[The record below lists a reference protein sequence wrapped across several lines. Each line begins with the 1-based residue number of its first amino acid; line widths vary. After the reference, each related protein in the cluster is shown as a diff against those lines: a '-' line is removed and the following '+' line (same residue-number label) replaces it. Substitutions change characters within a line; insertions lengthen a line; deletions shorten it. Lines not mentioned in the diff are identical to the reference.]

1 MQIYPEKLAQSLSQS
16 FQSLYLVSGDE
27 LLIVQETCDQ
37 ILKRAKDQGYEE
49 RKIFEP
55 GTDGNWDSLREE
67 GASLSLFASKRIIDV
82 RLSANK
88 LDKDASVF
96 LRNWCDDPPEDVLLL
111 IRTERLLPRQRKS
124 AWFKALDGF
133 GGIVLVWPIGE
144 RELPRWLRARL
155 QSNGIQ
161 VNNEGLSYLTERV
174 EGNLLSAA
182 QLIEKM
188 VLSKV
193 QGEVSLD
200 QLYEMIEDSSRFGA
214 FDLINATMAGQSE
227 RLSHILSVL
236 REEGVSFFA
245 ILGALASQIRRVGGS
260 LQGLPEAQKK
270 VIGQF
275 ASRVGNLEFVL
286 SEIALLDLQAKGGVR
301 GGSEWIGLERLLL
314 RLSGLS
320 QMKLMSQDR
329 LEFLL

>member
-1 MQIYPEKLAQSLSQS
+1 MQIYPEKLAQTLSQS
-16 FQSLYLVSGDE
+16 LKPLYLVSGDE
-27 LLIVQETCDQ
+27 LLIVQEACDQ
-37 ILKRAKDQGYEE
+37 ILKCAKDQGFQE

-96 LRNWCDDPPEDVLLL
+96 LREWCDSPPEDVLLL

-124 AWFKALDGF
+124 AWFKSLDSI
-133 GGIVLVWPIGE
+133 GGIILVWPIGQ
-144 RELPRWLRARL
+144 RDLPRWLNARL
-155 QSNGIQ
+155 RSNDLQIGK
-161 VNNEGLSYLTERV
+161 EGLSYLAERV

-188 VLSKV
+188 VLSKM
-193 QGEVSLD
+193 QGDISLD
-200 QLYEMIEDSSRFGA
+200 QLYEVIEDSSRFGA
-214 FDLINATMAGQSE
+214 FDLINATMAGESE
-227 RLSHILSVL
+227 RLCHILSVL
-236 REEGVSFFA
+236 KEEGVSFFA
-245 ILGALASQIRRVGGS
+245 ILGALASQIRRVGGN

-275 ASRVGNLEFVL
+275 ANRVGNLDFVL

-320 QMKLMSQDR
+320 QINLMSEDR
-329 LEFLL
+329 REFLL

>member
-1 MQIYPEKLAQSLSQS
+1 MQIYPEKLAQTLSQS
-16 FQSLYLVSGDE
+16 LKPLYLVSGDE
-27 LLIVQETCDQ
+27 LLIVQEACDQ
-37 ILKRAKDQGYEE
+37 ILKCAKDQGYQE

-96 LRNWCDDPPEDVLLL
+96 LREWCDSPPEEVLLL

-124 AWFKALDGF
+124 AWFKSLDSI
-133 GGIVLVWPIGE
+133 GGIILVWPIGQ
-144 RELPRWLRARL
+144 RDLPRWLNARL
-155 QSNGIQ
+155 RSNDLQIGK
-161 VNNEGLSYLTERV
+161 EGLSYLAERV

-188 VLSKV
+188 VLSKM
-193 QGEVSLD
+193 QGEVSID
-200 QLYEMIEDSSRFGA
+200 HLYEVIEDSSRFGA
-214 FDLINATMAGQSE
+214 FDLVNATMAGESE

-236 REEGVSFFA
+236 KEEGVSFFA
-245 ILGALASQIRRVGGS
+245 ILGALASQIRRVGGN

-270 VIGQF
+270 VISQF
-275 ASRVGNLEFVL
+275 ASRVGDLDFVL

-320 QMKLMSQDR
+320 QIKLMSEDR
-329 LEFLL
+329 REFLL

>member
-1 MQIYPEKLAQSLSQS
+1 MQIYPEKLAQTLSQS
-16 FQSLYLVSGDE
+16 LKPLYLVSGDE
-27 LLIVQETCDQ
+27 LLIVQEACDQ
-37 ILKRAKDQGYEE
+37 ILKCAKDQGYQE

-96 LRNWCDDPPEDVLLL
+96 LREWCDSPPEDVLLL

-124 AWFKALDGF
+124 AWFKSLDSI
-133 GGIVLVWPIGE
+133 GGIILVWPIGQ
-144 RELPRWLRARL
+144 RDLPRWLNARL
-155 QSNGIQ
+155 RSNDLQIGK
-161 VNNEGLSYLTERV
+161 EGLSYLAERV

-188 VLSKV
+188 VLSKM

-200 QLYEMIEDSSRFGA
+200 QLYEVIEDSSRFGA
-214 FDLINATMAGQSE
+214 FDLVNATMAGESE

-236 REEGVSFFA
+236 KEEGVSFFA
-245 ILGALASQIRRVGGS
+245 ILGALASQIRRVGGN

-275 ASRVGNLEFVL
+275 ANRVGNLDFVL

-320 QMKLMSQDR
+320 QINLMSEDR
-329 LEFLL
+329 REFLL

>member
-1 MQIYPEKLAQSLSQS
+1 MQIYPEKLAQTLSQS
-16 FQSLYLVSGDE
+16 LKPLYLVSGDE
-27 LLIVQETCDQ
+27 LLIVQEACDQ
-37 ILKRAKDQGYEE
+37 ILKCAKDQGFQE

-96 LRNWCDDPPEDVLLL
+96 LREWCDRPPEDVLLL

-124 AWFKALDGF
+124 AWFKSLDSI
-133 GGIVLVWPIGE
+133 GGIILVWPIGQ
-144 RELPRWLRARL
+144 RDLPRWLNARL
-155 QSNGIQ
+155 RSNDLQIGK
-161 VNNEGLSYLTERV
+161 EGLSYLAERV

-188 VLSKV
+188 VLSKM
-193 QGEVSLD
+193 QGEISLD
-200 QLYEMIEDSSRFGA
+200 QLYEVIEDSSRFGA
-214 FDLINATMAGQSE
+214 FDLVNATMAGESE

-236 REEGVSFFA
+236 KEEGVSFFA
-245 ILGALASQIRRVGGS
+245 ILGALASQIRRVGGN

-275 ASRVGNLEFVL
+275 VSRVGDLDFVL

-320 QMKLMSQDR
+320 QINLMSEDR
-329 LEFLL
+329 REWLL

>member
-37 ILKRAKDQGYEE
+37 ILKWAKDQGYEE

-55 GTDGNWDSLREE
+55 GLDGNWDSLREE

-96 LRNWCDDPPEDVLLL
+96 LRNWCDDSPEDVLLL

-124 AWFKALDGF
+124 AWFKALDVF
-133 GGIVLVWPIGE
+133 GGIVLVWPIAE

-161 VNNEGLSYLTERV
+161 VNNEGLSYLAERV

-188 VLSKV
+188 VLSEM
-193 QGEVSLD
+193 QGEISLD
-200 QLYEMIEDSSRFGA
+200 QLYEMIEDSSRFGP
-214 FDLINATMAGQSE
+214 FDLINATMAGRSE
-227 RLSHILSVL
+227 RLSHILAVL

-245 ILGALASQIRRVGGS
+245 ILGALVSQIRRVGGS

-270 VIGQF
+270 LIGQF
-275 ASRVGNLEFVL
+275 AGRVDNLEFVL
-286 SEIALLDLQAKGGVR
+286 SEIALLDLQAKGRVR

-320 QMKLMSQDR
+320 QIKLMSQDR
-329 LEFLL
+329 QEFLL

>member
-1 MQIYPEKLAQSLSQS
+1 MQIYPEKLAQTLSQS
-16 FQSLYLVSGDE
+16 LKPLYLVSGDE
-27 LLIVQETCDQ
+27 LLIVQEACDQ
-37 ILKRAKDQGYEE
+37 ILKCAKDQGYQE

-96 LRNWCDDPPEDVLLL
+96 LRDWCASPPEDVLLL

-124 AWFKALDGF
+124 AWFKSLDSI
-133 GGIVLVWPIGE
+133 GGIILVWPIGQ
-144 RELPRWLRARL
+144 RDLPRWLNARL
-155 QSNGIQ
+155 RSNDLQIGK
-161 VNNEGLSYLTERV
+161 EGLSYLAERV

-188 VLSKV
+188 VLSKM
-193 QGEVSLD
+193 QGDISLD
-200 QLYEMIEDSSRFGA
+200 QLYEVIEDSSRFGA
-214 FDLINATMAGQSE
+214 FDLVNATMAGESE
-227 RLSHILSVL
+227 RLSHILSVIK
-236 REEGVSFFA
+236 EEGVSFFA

-275 ASRVGNLEFVL
+275 ASKVGDLDFVL

-320 QMKLMSQDR
+320 QINLMSEDR
-329 LEFLL
+329 REFLL

>member
-1 MQIYPEKLAQSLSQS
+1 MQIYPEKLAQTLSQS
-16 FQSLYLVSGDE
+16 LKPLYLVSGDE
-27 LLIVQETCDQ
+27 LLIVQEACDQ
-37 ILKRAKDQGYEE
+37 ILKCAKDQGFQE

-96 LRNWCDDPPEDVLLL
+96 LREWCDSPPEDVLLL

-124 AWFKALDGF
+124 AWFKSLDSI
-133 GGIVLVWPIGE
+133 GGIILVWPIGQ
-144 RELPRWLRARL
+144 RDLPRWLNARL
-155 QSNGIQ
+155 RSNDLQIGE
-161 VNNEGLSYLTERV
+161 EGLSYLAERV

-188 VLSKV
+188 VLSKM

-200 QLYEMIEDSSRFGA
+200 QLYEVIEDSSRFGA
-214 FDLINATMAGQSE
+214 FDLVNATMAGESE
-227 RLSHILSVL
+227 RLSHILSVIK
-236 REEGVSFFA
+236 EEGVSFFA
-245 ILGALASQIRRVGGS
+245 ILGALASQIRRVGGN

-275 ASRVGNLEFVL
+275 ANRVGNLDFVL

-320 QMKLMSQDR
+320 QINLMSEDR
-329 LEFLL
+329 REFLL

>member
-1 MQIYPEKLAQSLSQS
+1 MQIYPEKLAQTLSQS
-16 FQSLYLVSGDE
+16 LKPLYLVSGDE
-27 LLIVQETCDQ
+27 LLIVQEACDQ
-37 ILKRAKDQGYEE
+37 ILKCAKDQGYQE

-96 LRNWCDDPPEDVLLL
+96 LREWCDSPPEDVLLL

-124 AWFKALDGF
+124 AWFKSLDSI
-133 GGIVLVWPIGE
+133 GGIILVWPIGQ
-144 RELPRWLRARL
+144 RDLPRWLNARL
-155 QSNGIQ
+155 RSNDLQIGK
-161 VNNEGLSYLTERV
+161 EGLSYLAERV

-188 VLSKV
+188 VLSKM
-193 QGEVSLD
+193 QGEVSID
-200 QLYEMIEDSSRFGA
+200 QLYEVIEDSSRFGA
-214 FDLINATMAGQSE
+214 FDLVNATMAGESE
-227 RLSHILSVL
+227 RLSHILSVIK
-236 REEGVSFFA
+236 EEGVSFFA
-245 ILGALASQIRRVGGS
+245 ILGALASQIRRVGGN

-275 ASRVGNLEFVL
+275 ANRVGNLDFVL

-320 QMKLMSQDR
+320 QINLMSEDR
-329 LEFLL
+329 REFLL

>member
-1 MQIYPEKLAQSLSQS
+1 MQIYPEKLAQTLSQS
-16 FQSLYLVSGDE
+16 LKPLYLVSGDE
-27 LLIVQETCDQ
+27 LLIVQEACDQ
-37 ILKRAKDQGYEE
+37 ILKCAKDQGFQE

-96 LRNWCDDPPEDVLLL
+96 LREWCDSPPEDVLLL

-124 AWFKALDGF
+124 AWFKSLDSI
-133 GGIVLVWPIGE
+133 GGIILVWPIGQ
-144 RELPRWLRARL
+144 RDLPRWLNARL
-155 QSNGIQ
+155 RSNDLQIDK
-161 VNNEGLSYLTERV
+161 EGLSYLAERV

-188 VLSKV
+188 VLSKM
-193 QGEVSLD
+193 QGDISLD
-200 QLYEMIEDSSRFGA
+200 QLYEVIEDSSRFGA
-214 FDLINATMAGQSE
+214 FDLVNATMAGESE
-227 RLSHILSVL
+227 RLSHILSVIK
-236 REEGVSFFA
+236 EEGVSFFA
-245 ILGALASQIRRVGGS
+245 ILGALASQIRRVGGN

-275 ASRVGNLEFVL
+275 ANRVGNLDFVL

-320 QMKLMSQDR
+320 QINLMSEDR
-329 LEFLL
+329 REFLL

>member
-161 VNNEGLSYLTERV
+161 VNNEGLSYLAERV

-188 VLSKV
+188 VLSKM

-270 VIGQF
+270 IIGQF
-275 ASRVGNLEFVL
+275 SSRVGNLEFVL

-329 LEFLL
+329 QEFLL

>member
-16 FQSLYLVSGDE
+16 FRSLYLVSGDE
-27 LLIVQETCDQ
+27 LLIVQEACDK

-245 ILGALASQIRRVGGS
+245 VLGALASQIRRVGGS

-270 VIGQF
+270 IIGQF

-329 LEFLL
+329 QEFLL

>member
-1 MQIYPEKLAQSLSQS
+1 MQIYPEKLAQTLSQS
-16 FQSLYLVSGDE
+16 LKPLYLVSGDE
-27 LLIVQETCDQ
+27 LLIVQEACDE
-37 ILKRAKDQGYEE
+37 ILKCAKDQGYQE

-96 LRNWCDDPPEDVLLL
+96 LREWCDRPPEDVLLL

-124 AWFKALDGF
+124 AWFKSLDSI
-133 GGIVLVWPIGE
+133 GGIILVWPVGQ
-144 RELPRWLRARL
+144 RDLPRWLSARL
-155 QSNGIQ
+155 RSNDLQIGK
-161 VNNEGLSYLTERV
+161 EGLSYLAERV

-188 VLSKV
+188 VLSKM

-200 QLYEMIEDSSRFGA
+200 QLYEVIEDSSRFGA
-214 FDLINATMAGQSE
+214 FDLVNATMAGESE
-227 RLSHILSVL
+227 RLSHILSVIK
-236 REEGVSFFA
+236 EEGVSFFA
-245 ILGALASQIRRVGGS
+245 ILGALASQIRRVGGN

-275 ASRVGNLEFVL
+275 ANRVGNLDFVL

-320 QMKLMSQDR
+320 QINLMSEDR
-329 LEFLL
+329 REFLL

>member
-1 MQIYPEKLAQSLSQS
+1 MQIYPEKLAQTLSQS
-16 FQSLYLVSGDE
+16 LKPLYLVSGDE
-27 LLIVQETCDQ
+27 LLIVQEACDQ
-37 ILKRAKDQGYEE
+37 ILKCAKDQGYQE

-96 LRNWCDDPPEDVLLL
+96 LREWCDSPPEDVLLL

-124 AWFKALDGF
+124 AWFKSLDSI
-133 GGIVLVWPIGE
+133 GGIILVWPIGQ
-144 RELPRWLRARL
+144 RDLPRWLNARL
-155 QSNGIQ
+155 RSNDLQIGK
-161 VNNEGLSYLTERV
+161 EGLSYLAERV

-188 VLSKV
+188 VLSKM

-200 QLYEMIEDSSRFGA
+200 QLYEVIEDSSRFGA
-214 FDLINATMAGQSE
+214 FDLVNATMAGESD

-236 REEGVSFFA
+236 KEEGVSFFA
-245 ILGALASQIRRVGGS
+245 ILGALASQIRRVGGN

-270 VIGQF
+270 VISQF
-275 ASRVGNLEFVL
+275 ASRVGDLDFVL

-320 QMKLMSQDR
+320 QINLMSEDR
-329 LEFLL
+329 REFLL

>member
-16 FQSLYLVSGDE
+16 LQSVYLVSGDE
-27 LLIVQETCDQ
+27 LLIVQEACDQ
-37 ILKRAKDQGYEE
+37 ILKCAKDQGYEE

-55 GTDGNWDSLREE
+55 GTDGNWDSLQEE

-96 LRNWCDDPPEDVLLL
+96 LRNWCDHPPEDVLLL

-124 AWFKALDGF
+124 AWFKALDGY

-144 RELPRWLRARL
+144 RELPRWLRAKL
-155 QSNGIQ
+155 QSNGIR
-161 VNNEGLSYLTERV
+161 VNSEGLSYLAEKV

-188 VLSKV
+188 VLCKM

-227 RLSHILSVL
+227 RLSHILGVL

-260 LQGLPEAQKK
+260 LQGLPEVQKK
-270 VIGQF
+270 IIGQF

-314 RLSGLS
+314 RLSGLT

-329 LEFLL
+329 QEFLL

>member
-1 MQIYPEKLAQSLSQS
+1 MQIYPEKLAQTLSQS
-16 FQSLYLVSGDE
+16 LKPLYLVSGDE
-27 LLIVQETCDQ
+27 LLIVQEACDQ
-37 ILKRAKDQGYEE
+37 ILKCAKDQGFQE

-96 LRNWCDDPPEDVLLL
+96 LREWCDRPPEDVLLL

-124 AWFKALDGF
+124 AWFKSLDSI
-133 GGIVLVWPIGE
+133 GGIILVWPIGQ
-144 RELPRWLRARL
+144 RDLPRWLNARL
-155 QSNGIQ
+155 RSNDLQIGK
-161 VNNEGLSYLTERV
+161 EGLSYLAERV

-188 VLSKV
+188 VLSKM

-200 QLYEMIEDSSRFGA
+200 QLYEVIEDSSRFGA
-214 FDLINATMAGQSE
+214 FDLVNATMAGESE

-236 REEGVSFFA
+236 KEEGVSFFA
-245 ILGALASQIRRVGGS
+245 ILGALASQIRRVGGN

-275 ASRVGNLEFVL
+275 ASRVGDLDFVL

-320 QMKLMSQDR
+320 QINLMSEDR
-329 LEFLL
+329 REFLL

>member
-1 MQIYPEKLAQSLSQS
+1 MQIYPEKLAQTLSQS
-16 FQSLYLVSGDE
+16 LKPLYLVSGDE
-27 LLIVQETCDQ
+27 LLIVQEACDQ
-37 ILKRAKDQGYEE
+37 ILKCAKDQGYQE

-96 LRNWCDDPPEDVLLL
+96 LREWCDSPPEDVLLL

-124 AWFKALDGF
+124 AWFKSLDSI
-133 GGIVLVWPIGE
+133 GGIILVWPIGQ
-144 RELPRWLRARL
+144 RDLPRWLNARL
-155 QSNGIQ
+155 RSNDLQIGE
-161 VNNEGLSYLTERV
+161 EGLSYLAERV

-188 VLSKV
+188 VLSKM
-193 QGEVSLD
+193 QGDISLD
-200 QLYEMIEDSSRFGA
+200 QLYEVIEDSSRFGA
-214 FDLINATMAGQSE
+214 FDLVNATMAGESE
-227 RLSHILSVL
+227 RLSHILSVIK
-236 REEGVSFFA
+236 EEGVSFFA
-245 ILGALASQIRRVGGS
+245 ILGALASQIRRVGGN

-275 ASRVGNLEFVL
+275 ANRVGNLDFVL

-320 QMKLMSQDR
+320 QINLMSEDR
-329 LEFLL
+329 REFLL

>member
-27 LLIVQETCDQ
+27 LLIVQEACDQ

-55 GTDGNWDSLREE
+55 GPDGNWDSLREE

-96 LRNWCDDPPEDVLLL
+96 LRNWCDVPPEDVLLL

-245 ILGALASQIRRVGGS
+245 ILGALASQIRRIGGS

-270 VIGQF
+270 IIGQF

-329 LEFLL
+329 QEFLL

>member
-1 MQIYPEKLAQSLSQS
+1 MQIYPEKLAQTLSQS
-16 FQSLYLVSGDE
+16 LKPLYLVSGDE
-27 LLIVQETCDQ
+27 LLLVQEACDQ
-37 ILKRAKDQGYEE
+37 ILKCAKDQGYQE

-96 LRNWCDDPPEDVLLL
+96 LREWCDRPPEDVLLL

-124 AWFKALDGF
+124 AWFKSLDSI
-133 GGIVLVWPIGE
+133 GGIILVWPIGQ
-144 RELPRWLRARL
+144 RDLPRWLSARL
-155 QSNGIQ
+155 RSNDLQIGK
-161 VNNEGLSYLTERV
+161 EGLSYLAERV

-188 VLSKV
+188 VLSKM

-200 QLYEMIEDSSRFGA
+200 QLYEVIEDSSRFGA
-214 FDLINATMAGQSE
+214 FDLVNATMAGESE

-236 REEGVSFFA
+236 KEEGVSFFA
-245 ILGALASQIRRVGGS
+245 ILGALASQIRRVGGN

-275 ASRVGNLEFVL
+275 ASRVGDLDFVL

-320 QMKLMSQDR
+320 QINLMSEDR
-329 LEFLL
+329 REFLL

>member
-1 MQIYPEKLAQSLSQS
+1 MKP
-16 FQSLYLVSGDE
+16 LYLVSGDE
-27 LLIVQETCDQ
+27 LLIVQEACDQ
-37 ILKRAKDQGYEE
+37 ILKCAKDQGFQE

-96 LRNWCDDPPEDVLLL
+96 LREWCDSPPEDVLLL

-124 AWFKALDGF
+124 AWFKSLDSI
-133 GGIVLVWPIGE
+133 GGIILVWPIGQ
-144 RELPRWLRARL
+144 RDLPRWLSARL
-155 QSNGIQ
+155 RSNDLQIGK
-161 VNNEGLSYLTERV
+161 EGLSYLAERV

-188 VLSKV
+188 VLSKM
-193 QGEVSLD
+193 QGEVSID
-200 QLYEMIEDSSRFGA
+200 QLYEVIEDSSRFGA
-214 FDLINATMAGQSE
+214 FDLVNATMAGESE

-236 REEGVSFFA
+236 KEEGVSFFA
-245 ILGALASQIRRVGGS
+245 ILGALASQIRRVGGN

-275 ASRVGNLEFVL
+275 ASRVGDLDFVL

-320 QMKLMSQDR
+320 QINLMSEDR
-329 LEFLL
+329 REWLL

>member
-1 MQIYPEKLAQSLSQS
+1 MQIYPEKLAQTLSQS
-16 FQSLYLVSGDE
+16 LKPLYLVSGDE
-27 LLIVQETCDQ
+27 LLIVQEACDQ
-37 ILKRAKDQGYEE
+37 ILKCAKDQGFQE

-96 LRNWCDDPPEDVLLL
+96 LREWCVSPPEDVLLL

-124 AWFKALDGF
+124 AWFKSLDSI
-133 GGIVLVWPIGE
+133 GGIILVWPIGQ
-144 RELPRWLRARL
+144 RDLPRWLSARL
-155 QSNGIQ
+155 RSNDLQIGK
-161 VNNEGLSYLTERV
+161 EGLSYLAERV

-188 VLSKV
+188 VLSKM

-200 QLYEMIEDSSRFGA
+200 QLYEVIEDSSRFGA
-214 FDLINATMAGQSE
+214 FDLVNATMAGESE

-236 REEGVSFFA
+236 KEEGVSFFA
-245 ILGALASQIRRVGGS
+245 ILGALASQIRRVGGN

-275 ASRVGNLEFVL
+275 ASRVGDLDFVL

-320 QMKLMSQDR
+320 QINLMSEDR
-329 LEFLL
+329 REFLL

>member
-1 MQIYPEKLAQSLSQS
+1 MQIYPEKLAQTLSQS
-16 FQSLYLVSGDE
+16 LKPLYLVSGDE
-27 LLIVQETCDQ
+27 LLIVQEACDQ
-37 ILKRAKDQGYEE
+37 ILKSAKDQGYQE

-96 LRNWCDDPPEDVLLL
+96 LREWCDSPPEDVLLL

-124 AWFKALDGF
+124 AWFKSLDSI
-133 GGIVLVWPIGE
+133 GGIILVWPIGQ
-144 RELPRWLRARL
+144 RDLPRWLNARL
-155 QSNGIQ
+155 RSNDLQIGK
-161 VNNEGLSYLTERV
+161 EGLSYLAERV

-188 VLSKV
+188 VLSKM
-193 QGEVSLD
+193 QGDISLD
-200 QLYEMIEDSSRFGA
+200 QLYEVIEDSSRFGA
-214 FDLINATMAGQSE
+214 FDLVNATMAGESD

-236 REEGVSFFA
+236 KEEGVSFFA
-245 ILGALASQIRRVGGS
+245 ILGALASQIRRVGGN

-275 ASRVGNLEFVL
+275 ANRVGNLDFVL

-320 QMKLMSQDR
+320 QINLMSEDR
-329 LEFLL
+329 REFLL

>member
-155 QSNGIQ
+155 QLNGIQ

-270 VIGQF
+270 IIGQF

-329 LEFLL
+329 QEFLL

>member
-227 RLSHILSVL
+227 RLSHILSVV

-270 VIGQF
+270 IIGQF

-320 QMKLMSQDR
+320 HMKLMSQDR
-329 LEFLL
+329 QEFLL

>member
-1 MQIYPEKLAQSLSQS
+1 MQIYPEKLAQTLSQS
-16 FQSLYLVSGDE
+16 LKPLYLVSGDE
-27 LLIVQETCDQ
+27 LLIVQEACDQ
-37 ILKRAKDQGYEE
+37 ILKCAKDQGFQE

-96 LRNWCDDPPEDVLLL
+96 LREWCDSPPEDVLLL

-124 AWFKALDGF
+124 AWFKSLDSI
-133 GGIVLVWPIGE
+133 GGIILVWPIGQ
-144 RELPRWLRARL
+144 RDLPRWLNARL
-155 QSNGIQ
+155 RSNDLQIGK
-161 VNNEGLSYLTERV
+161 EGLSYLAERV

-188 VLSKV
+188 VLSKM
-193 QGEVSLD
+193 QGDISLD
-200 QLYEMIEDSSRFGA
+200 QLYEVIEDSSRFGA
-214 FDLINATMAGQSE
+214 FDLVNATMAGESE
-227 RLSHILSVL
+227 RLCYILSVL
-236 REEGVSFFA
+236 KEEGVSFFA
-245 ILGALASQIRRVGGS
+245 ILGALASQIRRVGGN

-275 ASRVGNLEFVL
+275 ANRVGNLDFVL

-320 QMKLMSQDR
+320 QINLMSEDR
-329 LEFLL
+329 REFLL

>member
-1 MQIYPEKLAQSLSQS
+1 MQIYPEKLAQTLSQS
-16 FQSLYLVSGDE
+16 LKALYLVSGDE
-27 LLIVQETCDQ
+27 LLIVQEACDQ
-37 ILKRAKDQGYEE
+37 ILKCAKDQGFQE

-96 LRNWCDDPPEDVLLL
+96 LREWCDSPPEDVLLL

-124 AWFKALDGF
+124 AWFKSLDSI
-133 GGIVLVWPIGE
+133 GGIILVWPIGQ
-144 RELPRWLRARL
+144 RDLPRWLSARL
-155 QSNGIQ
+155 RSNDLQIGK
-161 VNNEGLSYLTERV
+161 EGLSYLAERV

-188 VLSKV
+188 VLSKM
-193 QGEVSLD
+193 QGDISLD
-200 QLYEMIEDSSRFGA
+200 QLYEVIEDSSRFGA
-214 FDLINATMAGQSE
+214 FDLVNATMAGESE
-227 RLSHILSVL
+227 RLSHILSVIK
-236 REEGVSFFA
+236 EEGVSFFA
-245 ILGALASQIRRVGGS
+245 ILGALASQIRRVGGN

-275 ASRVGNLEFVL
+275 ANRVGNLDFVL

-320 QMKLMSQDR
+320 RINLISEDR
-329 LEFLL
+329 REFLL

>member
-27 LLIVQETCDQ
+27 LLIVQEACDQ
-37 ILKRAKDQGYEE
+37 ILKGAKDQGYEE

-174 EGNLLSAA
+174 EGNLLSAV

-200 QLYEMIEDSSRFGA
+200 QLHEMIEDSSRFGA

-270 VIGQF
+270 IIGQF

-320 QMKLMSQDR
+320 QMKLMSEDR
-329 LEFLL
+329 QEFLL

>member
-16 FQSLYLVSGDE
+16 FRSLYLVSGDE
-27 LLIVQETCDQ
+27 LLIVQEACDQ

-55 GTDGNWDSLREE
+55 GTDGNWDSLWEE

-96 LRNWCDDPPEDVLLL
+96 LRNWCDAPPDDVLLL

-161 VNNEGLSYLTERV
+161 VNNEGLSYLAERV

-200 QLYEMIEDSSRFGA
+200 QLYEMIEDSSRFGV
-214 FDLINATMAGQSE
+214 FDLVNAAMAGQSE
-227 RLSHILSVL
+227 RLSHILRVL

-245 ILGALASQIRRVGGS
+245 ILGALSSQIRRIGGS

-270 VIGQF
+270 IIGQF

-329 LEFLL
+329 QEFLL